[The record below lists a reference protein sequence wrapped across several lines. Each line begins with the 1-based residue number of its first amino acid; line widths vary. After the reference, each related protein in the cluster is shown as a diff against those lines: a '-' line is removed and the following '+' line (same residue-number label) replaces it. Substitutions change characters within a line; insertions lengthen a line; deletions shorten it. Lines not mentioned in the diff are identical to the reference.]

1 MDLLT
6 SGVINSLVLFALFIF
21 IIWLLYRVVKWG
33 KKAPKGAYVFVALL
47 PMMSIFPI
55 PAQEIKK
62 LEQIKQ
68 QQIQEEEESGDDLD
82 KNDNSEQ

>member
-6 SGVINSLVLFALFIF
+6 PSVLSSLILVVLFIF
-21 IIWLLYRVVKWG
+21 IIWLLYRVVKWS

-68 QQIQEEEESGDDLD
+68 QQIQEEEESGNDLD
-82 KNDNSEQ
+82 KNN

>member
-6 SGVINSLVLFALFIF
+6 SDLLNSLILFALFIF
-21 IIWLLYRVVKWG
+21 IIWLLYRVVKWS
-33 KKAPKGAYVFVALL
+33 KKAPKGAYVLVALL

-82 KNDNSEQ
+82 KNDELEQ

>member
-1 MDLLT
+1 MDLIT
-6 SGVINSLVLFALFIF
+6 SDVFSSLLLVALFIF
-21 IIWLLYRVVKWG
+21 IIWLLYRIVKWS

-68 QQIQEEEESGDDLD
+68 QQIQDEEESGDDLD
-82 KNDNSEQ
+82 KNDELEQ

>member
-6 SGVINSLVLFALFIF
+6 SDLLSRLLLVALFIF
-21 IIWLLYRVVKWG
+21 IIWLLYRVVKWS
-33 KKAPKGAYVFVALL
+33 KKGPKGAYVFVALL

-62 LEQIKQ
+62 LEQIKH
-68 QQIQEEEESGDDLD
+68 QQIQDEEESRDDLN
-82 KNDNSEQ
+82 KNDQLEH